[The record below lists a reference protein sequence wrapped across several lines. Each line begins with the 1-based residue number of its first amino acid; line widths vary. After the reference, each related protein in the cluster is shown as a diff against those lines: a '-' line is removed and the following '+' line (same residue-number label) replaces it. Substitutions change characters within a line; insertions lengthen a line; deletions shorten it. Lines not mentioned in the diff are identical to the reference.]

1 MPSVHELLTEL
12 STRSRFQDFEVLM
25 SSRVENIILV
35 SSLYDKFIL
44 QEDGQ
49 LSEVILGEFLDL
61 HLHHTTGLTHVSSGA
76 EAIELAVSNP
86 SFNLI
91 ITAINVDDMNAT
103 ELALRAREAGLDIPV
118 IVLAY
123 DGGELSD
130 FTLHHDVSG
139 LDRMFLWQG
148 DVRILLA
155 IIKYVEDKMNAA
167 HDTQVAGVQVILVVE
182 DSIRSYSSFLPMI
195 FTELIRHSQRLIPG
209 GMNIAHKILRMRARP
224 KILLCTTYEEAW
236 ENFTLYQEDVLGVV
250 SDIEFP
256 HNGELDPEAGVEFA
270 SRVRELWPDV
280 PIVLQSG
287 RPENEALAKS
297 IGASF
302 LLKGSPTLLH
312 DLRRVMIEQFS
323 FGDFIF
329 RLPDGTE
336 IDRASDLRSLAEKL
350 HTIPLESMAYHAERN
365 HFSRWLKARTEFALA
380 HRLRP
385 RKVTDFDDPE
395 AMKANLIE
403 TVEEYRREQGR
414 MIIADFDHRSFDT
427 TSSFSRIGGGSL
439 GGKARALAFVRH
451 LLSAFDM
458 FSRFPGVQISVPPS
472 VVLGTDVFDQFLDR
486 NDLRDFAIHSDD
498 DEEIQ
503 RRFLAAPLPHEVTR
517 DLASFLELI
526 RYPLAVRSSSL
537 LEDSQYQPLAGV
549 YETFML
555 PNNHPDAGVRL
566 RQLEATVKQVY
577 ASTFSSHAKSYLE
590 ATLYRLEEEKM
601 AVIIQK
607 VVGATHDE
615 RFYPE
620 ISGVARSYNFYPTQP
635 MTAEDGVAV
644 VALGLGRTVVKGER
658 AHTFCP
664 RYPRHQLTAAT
675 LDDTLRNA
683 QRDFWAVE
691 LGPAAEELS
700 ADMWEKQY
708 ALDVAESDGT
718 LDLVGSTY
726 SPENEA
732 LYDGI
737 SRPGVRVVNFAPLLK
752 FDLFPLAEIIDLL
765 LEIGEQGMGTPIE
778 IEFAANL
785 SVASGAPK
793 EFAFLQMRPMGLSR
807 EQEEL
812 AIDDVDS
819 DRVLCHSASTL
830 GNGRID
836 DIRDVLVVDIDR
848 FERAKSLEVAREV
861 ARFNHRLTREGVRYI
876 LVGVGRWGSADPWL
890 GIPVTWDE
898 IAGAR
903 VIVESELKDIPVAP
917 SQGSHFFQNLTS
929 FRVGYFTVNPEAGDG
944 RVDWGWLARQPA
956 VSEGEFVRHLR
967 FDEPLVVKMN
977 GTRREGVILKP
988 DHGSAPEGSAPVD
1001 ADSEEPARGGVV

>member
-1 MPSVHELLTEL
+1 MATVHELLADL
-12 STRSRFQDFEVLM
+12 SNRSRFQDFEVLM
-25 SSRVENIILV
+25 SSRLENIILV

-61 HLHHTTGLTHVSSGA
+61 HLHHTTGLTHVSTGT
-76 EAIELAVSNP
+76 EAIELARSKS

-91 ITAINVDDMNAT
+91 ITAVNVGDMNAV
-103 ELALRAREAGLDIPV
+103 ELADKAREAGLDIPV

-130 FTLHHDVSG
+130 FVLRHDVTK
-139 LDRMFLWQG
+139 LDRLFLWQG

-155 IIKYVEDKMNAA
+155 IIKYVEDKLNVE
-167 HDTQVAGVQVILVVE
+167 HDTRVAGVQVILVVE

-224 KILLCTTYEEAW
+224 KILLCSTYEEAW
-236 ENFTLYQEDVLGVV
+236 DNFTRYQEDVLGII

-256 HNGELDPEAGVEFA
+256 REGELDPEAGVEFA
-270 SRVRELWPDV
+270 TRVRELWPDV

-287 RPENEALAKS
+287 RPENEAVARK

-312 DLRRVMIEQFS
+312 DLRLVMIEQFS
-323 FGDFIF
+323 FGDFVF
-329 RLPDGTE
+329 RLPDRSE
-336 IDRASDLRSLAEKL
+336 IDRAGDLRTLAEKL
-350 HTIPLESMAYHAERN
+350 RTVPVESVAYHAERN
-365 HFSRWLKARTEFALA
+365 DFSRWLKARTEFALA

-385 RKVTDFDDPE
+385 RKVSEFESIE
-395 AMKANLIE
+395 AVKANIID

-414 MIIADFDHRSFDT
+414 MIIADFDRHTFDT

-451 LLSAFDM
+451 LLGAFDM
-458 FSRFPGVQISVPPS
+458 FARFPGVQIAVPPS

-486 NDLRDFAIHSDD
+486 NELRDLAMHSDD
-498 DEEIQ
+498 DEEIE
-503 RRFLAAPLPHEVTR
+503 RRFLAASLPHEVTR

-526 RYPLAVRSSSL
+526 RYPLAIRSSSL

-555 PNNHPDAGVRL
+555 PNDHPDMSVRL
-566 RQLEATVKQVY
+566 HQLEVAIKRVY

-607 VVGATHDE
+607 VVGTAHEE

-620 ISGVARSYNFYPTQP
+620 ISGVARSYNFYPTSP

-644 VALGLGRTVVKGER
+644 VALGLGRTVVNGER
-658 AHTFCP
+658 AHSFCP
-664 RYPRHQLTAAT
+664 RYPRHQLMAGS
-675 LDDTLRNA
+675 LDDQLRNS
-683 QRDFWAVE
+683 QREFWAIE
-691 LGPAAEELS
+691 LGPRSGDLDAEEPIPEF
-700 ADMWEKQY
+700 WEKRY
-708 ALDVAESDGT
+708 PLEVAEEDGT
-718 LDLVGSTY
+718 LTQLGSTY
-726 SPENEA
+726 SAENEA

-737 SRPGVRVVNFAPLLK
+737 SRPGVRLVNFAPLLK
-752 FDLFPLAEIIDLL
+752 FELFPLAEIIDLL
-765 LEIGEQGMGTPIE
+765 LDIGAQGMGTPVE
-778 IEFAANL
+778 IEFAVNL
-785 SVASGAPK
+785 TAPNGAPK
-793 EFAFLQMRPMGLSR
+793 EFAFLQMRPMGLSM
-807 EQEEL
+807 ESEES
-812 AIDDVDS
+812 IIEESDS
-819 DRVLCHSASTL
+819 DRVLCRSTSTL
-830 GNGRID
+830 GNGRVD
-836 DIRDVLVVDIDR
+836 DIKDVVVVDVDR
-848 FERAKSLEVAREV
+848 FDRARSAEAALEVARLNGALV
-861 ARFNHRLTREGVRYI
+861 REGRRYI
-876 LVGVGRWGSADPWL
+876 LIGVGRWGSADPWL
-890 GIPVTWDE
+890 GIPVSWDE

-903 VIVESELKDIPVAP
+903 AIVESELKDISVTP

-944 RVDWGWLARQPA
+944 YVDWEWLAAQPA
-956 VSEGEFVRHLR
+956 ESEGAFARHLR
-967 FDEPLVVKMN
+967 FEHPLVVKMN
-977 GTRREGVILKP
+977 GMTREGVILKP
-988 DHGSAPEGSAPVD
+988 D
-1001 ADSEEPARGGVV
+1001 R

>member
-49 LSEVILGEFLDL
+49 LNEVILGEFLDL

-76 EAIELAVSNP
+76 EAIELARSNP

-91 ITAINVDDMNAT
+91 ITAINVGDMNAT
-103 ELALRAREAGLDIPV
+103 ELAHKAREAGLDIPV

-130 FTLHHDVSG
+130 FALHHDVSG
-139 LDRMFLWQG
+139 LDKMFLWQG

-155 IIKYVEDKMNAA
+155 IIKYVEDKMNVA

-224 KILLCTTYEEAW
+224 KIILCTTYEEAW
-236 ENFTLYQEDVLGVV
+236 ENFTLYQEDVLGVI

-256 HNGELDPEAGVEFA
+256 RDGELDPEAGVEFA

-287 RPENEALAKS
+287 RPENEALAKTV
-297 IGASF
+297 GASF

-336 IDRASDLRSLAEKL
+336 IDRASDLRTLAEKL
-350 HTIPLESMAYHAERN
+350 HTIPIESMAYHAERN

-385 RKVTDFDDPE
+385 RKITDFDSAA
-395 AMKANLIE
+395 AMKADLIE
-403 TVEEYRREQGR
+403 TVEDYRREQGR

-458 FSRFPGVQISVPPS
+458 FARFPGVQISVPPS
-472 VVLGTDVFDQFLDR
+472 VVLSTDVFDQFLDR

-498 DEEIQ
+498 DDEIR

-526 RYPLAVRSSSL
+526 RYPLAIRSSSL

-549 YETFML
+549 YETYML

-566 RQLEATVKQVY
+566 RQLEATVKRVY

-607 VVGATHDE
+607 VVGATHEE

-620 ISGVARSYNFYPTQP
+620 ISGVARSYNFYPTEP
-635 MTAEDGVAV
+635 MTAEDGIAV
-644 VALGLGRTVVKGER
+644 VALGLGRTVVQGER
-658 AHTFCP
+658 AHSFCP
-664 RYPRHQLTAAT
+664 KYPRHQLMAGS
-675 LDDTLRNA
+675 LDDTLRNS

-691 LGPAAEELS
+691 LGPAADDS
-700 ADMWEKQY
+700 PDVWERRF
-708 ALDVAESDGT
+708 ALDVAEGDGT
-718 LDLVGSTY
+718 LDLLGSTY
-726 SPENEA
+726 SPENDA

-737 SRPGVRVVNFAPLLK
+737 SRPGVRLVSFAPLLK
-752 FDLFPLAEIIDLL
+752 FDLFPLAEIVELL
-765 LEIGEQGMGTPIE
+765 LEIGEQGMGTPVE

-785 SVASGAPK
+785 STPPGTPK
-793 EFAFLQMRPMGLSR
+793 EFAFLQMRPMGLSK
-807 EQEEL
+807 ELDEL
-812 AIDDVDS
+812 AIDDVES
-819 DRVLCHSASTL
+819 DRILCHSSSTL
-830 GNGRID
+830 GNGRLD
-836 DIRDVLVVDIDR
+836 DIRDIVVVDIDR
-848 FERAKSLEVAREV
+848 FDRARSADVAREV
-861 ARFNHRLTREGVRYI
+861 AHINGRLTREGARYI

-903 VIVESELKDIPVAP
+903 VIVESELKDISVAP
-917 SQGSHFFQNLTS
+917 SQGSHIFQNLTS
-929 FRVGYFTVNPEAGDG
+929 FREGYFTVNTDAGDG
-944 RVDWGWLARQPA
+944 RVDWEWLSKQPA
-956 VSEGEFVRHLR
+956 VSEGAFVRHLR
-967 FDEPLVVKMN
+967 FQQPLVVKMN
-977 GTRREGVILKP
+977 GTRRQGVILKP
-988 DHGSAPEGSAPVD
+988 GGTPDGA
-1001 ADSEEPARGGVV
+1001 GGV

>member
-1 MPSVHELLTEL
+1 MPSIHELLTDL
-12 STRSRFQDFEVLM
+12 SNRSRFQDFEVLM
-25 SSRVENIILV
+25 STRVENIILV

-61 HLHHTTGLTHVSSGA
+61 HLHHTTGLTHVSTGS
-76 EAIELAVSNP
+76 EAIELALSNS

-91 ITAINVDDMNAT
+91 ITAINVGDMNAV
-103 ELALRAREAGLDIPV
+103 ELVEKAREAGLDIPV

-130 FTLHHDVSG
+130 FIMRHDVSAM
-139 LDRMFLWQG
+139 DRIFLWQG

-155 IIKYVEDKMNAA
+155 IIKYIEDKLNAE
-167 HDTQVAGVQVILVVE
+167 HDTRVAGVQVILVVE

-224 KILLCTTYEEAW
+224 KILLCTTFEEAW
-236 ENFTLYQEDVLGVV
+236 DNFTRYQEDVLGVI

-256 HNGELDPEAGVEFA
+256 RNGELDPEAGVEFA

-287 RPENEALAKS
+287 RPENEELAKKV
-297 IGASF
+297 GASF
-302 LLKGSPTLLH
+302 LLKGSATLLH

-323 FGDFIF
+323 FGDFVF
-329 RLPDGTE
+329 LLPDGTE
-336 IDRASDLRSLAEKL
+336 IDRAGDLRMLAEKL
-350 HTIPLESMAYHAERN
+350 QTVPMESVAFHAERN

-385 RKVTDFDDPE
+385 RTLADFHSAED
-395 AMKANLIE
+395 MKADLIE
-403 TVEEYRREQGR
+403 TIEEYRREQGR
-414 MIIADFDHRSFDT
+414 MIIADFDHHSFDT

-451 LLSAFDM
+451 LLGAFDM
-458 FSRFPGVQISVPPS
+458 YKRFPGVQVSVPPS
-472 VVLGTDVFDQFLDR
+472 VVLGTEVFDQFLDR
-486 NDLRDFAIHSDD
+486 NNLRDFAIHCDG
-498 DEEIQ
+498 DEEIK

-517 DLASFLELI
+517 DLVSFLELI

-555 PNNHPDAGVRL
+555 PNNHPDAGFRL
-566 RQLEATVKQVY
+566 RQLEATIKRVY

-590 ATLYRLEEEKM
+590 ATLYRLEEERM

-607 VVGATHDE
+607 VVGAAHEE

-620 ISGVARSYNFYPTQP
+620 ISGVARSYNFYPTAP

-644 VALGLGRTVVKGER
+644 TALGLGRTVMQGER
-658 AHTFCP
+658 AHSFCP
-664 RYPRHQLTAAT
+664 KYPRHQLMAGS
-675 LDDTLRNA
+675 LEDTLRNS
-683 QRDFWAVE
+683 QRSFWAVE
-691 LGPAAEELS
+691 LGPTTGTAAF
-700 ADMWEKQY
+700 DVWEQHY
-708 ALDVAESDGT
+708 DLEVAESDGT
-718 LDLVGSTY
+718 LAQLGSTY

-732 LYDGI
+732 IYDGI
-737 SRPGVRVVNFAPLLK
+737 SRPGVRLVTFAPLLK
-752 FDLFPLAEIIDLL
+752 FELFPLAEIIDLL
-765 LEIGEQGMGTPIE
+765 LEIGAQGMGTPVE
-778 IEFAANL
+778 IEFAVNL
-785 SVASGAPK
+785 STPAGAPK

-807 EQEEL
+807 ELEEL
-812 AIDDVDS
+812 VIDDVEP
-819 DRVLCHSASTL
+819 DRVLCRSTSIL
-830 GNGRID
+830 GNGRLD
-836 DIRDVLVVDIDR
+836 SLRDIVVVDIDR
-848 FERAKSLEVAREV
+848 FDRARSADVAREV
-861 ARFNHRLTREGVRYI
+861 AQLNAKLTREGTRYVLI
-876 LVGVGRWGSADPWL
+876 GVGRWGSADPWL

-898 IAGAR
+898 ISGAR
-903 VIVESELKDIPVAP
+903 VIVESELKDMPVAP

-929 FRVGYFTVNPEAGDG
+929 FRVGYFTVNAEAGDG
-944 RVDWGWLARQPA
+944 LVDWEWLAAQKA
-956 VSEGEFVRHLR
+956 ASEGDFARHLH
-967 FDEPLVVKMN
+967 FEQPLMVKMN
-977 GTRREGVILKP
+977 GTKREGIILKP
-988 DHGSAPEGSAPVD
+988 FS
-1001 ADSEEPARGGVV
+1001 

>member
-1 MPSVHELLTEL
+1 MLCPDAPDAVGARPAAVVSQGEPMPSIHELLTDL
-12 STRSRFQDFEVLM
+12 SNRSRFQDFEVLM
-25 SSRVENIILV
+25 SIRVENIILV

-61 HLHHTTGLTHVSSGA
+61 HLHHTTGLTHVSTGS
-76 EAIELAVSNP
+76 EAIELALSNS

-91 ITAINVDDMNAT
+91 ITAINVGDMNAV
-103 ELALRAREAGLDIPV
+103 ELVEKAREAGLDIPV

-130 FTLHHDVSG
+130 FIMRHDVSAM
-139 LDRMFLWQG
+139 DRIFLWQG

-155 IIKYVEDKMNAA
+155 IIKYIEDKLNAE
-167 HDTQVAGVQVILVVE
+167 HDTRVAGVQVILVVE

-224 KILLCTTYEEAW
+224 KILLCATFEEAW
-236 ENFTLYQEDVLGVV
+236 DNFTRYQEDVLGVI

-256 HNGELDPEAGVEFA
+256 RDGELDPMAGVEFA

-287 RPENEALAKS
+287 RPENEELAKKM
-297 IGASF
+297 GVSF
-302 LLKGSPTLLH
+302 LLKGSPTLIH
-312 DLRRVMIEQFS
+312 DLRRVMIDQFS
-323 FGDFIF
+323 FGDFVF

-336 IDRASDLRSLAEKL
+336 IDRAGDLRMLAAKL
-350 HTIPLESMAYHAERN
+350 HTIPIESMVFHAERN

-385 RKVTDFDDPE
+385 RKLSHFTTAE
-395 AMKANLIE
+395 EMKADLIE

-451 LLSAFDM
+451 LLGAFDM
-458 FSRFPGVQISVPPS
+458 YKRFPGVQVSVPPS

-498 DEEIQ
+498 DAEIG
-503 RRFLAAPLPHEVTR
+503 RRFQLAPLPHEVTR

-555 PNNHPDAGVRL
+555 PNNHPDVGVRL
-566 RQLEATVKQVY
+566 RQLESTIKRVY
-577 ASTFSSHAKSYLE
+577 ASTFSIHAKSYLE

-607 VVGATHDE
+607 VAGAPHEE

-620 ISGVARSYNFYPTQP
+620 ISGVARSYNFYPTAP

-644 VALGLGRTVVKGER
+644 AALGLGRTVMQGER
-658 AHTFCP
+658 AHSFCP
-664 RYPRHQLTAAT
+664 KYPRHQLMAGS
-675 LDDTLRNA
+675 LEDTLRNS
-683 QRDFWAVE
+683 QRSFWAVE
-691 LGPAAEELS
+691 LGPTTDTAAP
-700 ADMWEKQY
+700 DVWEQHY
-708 ALDVAESDGT
+708 DLEVAESDGT
-718 LDLVGSTY
+718 LAQLGSTY

-732 LYDGI
+732 IYDGI
-737 SRPGVRVVNFAPLLK
+737 SRPGVRLVTFAPLLK
-752 FDLFPLAEIIDLL
+752 FELFPLAEIIDLL
-765 LEIGEQGMGTPIE
+765 LEIGAQGMGTPVE

-785 SVASGAPK
+785 STPAGAPK

-807 EQEEL
+807 ELEEL
-812 AIDDVDS
+812 VIDEVEPDH
-819 DRVLCHSASTL
+819 VLCRSTSIL
-830 GNGRID
+830 GNGRLD
-836 DIRDVLVVDIDR
+836 SLRDIVVVDMERFDR
-848 FERAKSLEVAREV
+848 ARSADVAREV
-861 ARFNHRLTREGVRYI
+861 AQLNARLTREGTRYVLI
-876 LVGVGRWGSADPWL
+876 GVGRWGSADPWL

-898 IAGAR
+898 ISGAR
-903 VIVESELKDIPVAP
+903 VIVETELKDIPVAP

-929 FRVGYFTVNPEAGDG
+929 FRVGYFTVNAEAGDG
-944 RVDWGWLARQPA
+944 LVDWEWLARQEA
-956 VSEGEFVRHLR
+956 VSEGDFARHLH
-967 FDEPLVVKMN
+967 FEHPLMVKMN
-977 GTRREGVILKP
+977 GTKREGIILKP
-988 DHGSAPEGSAPVD
+988 CS
-1001 ADSEEPARGGVV
+1001 

>member
-1 MPSVHELLTEL
+1 MPSVHELLTDL
-12 STRSRFQDFEVLM
+12 SNRSTFQDFEVLM

-49 LSEVILGEFLDL
+49 LNEVILGEFLDL
-61 HLHHTTGLTHVSSGA
+61 HLHHTTGLTHVSTGT
-76 EAIELAVSNP
+76 EAIELARSKR
-86 SFNLI
+86 SYNLI
-91 ITAINVDDMNAT
+91 ITAVNVGDMNAV
-103 ELALRAREAGLDIPV
+103 ELADKVREVGLSIPV

-130 FTLHHDVSG
+130 FVLHHDVTR
-139 LDRMFLWQG
+139 LDRLFLWQG

-155 IIKYVEDKMNAA
+155 IIKYIEDKLNAE

-236 ENFTLYQEDVLGVV
+236 DNFTRYQEDVLGII

-256 HNGELDPEAGVEFA
+256 REGELDPEAGMEFA

-280 PIVLQSG
+280 PVVLQSG
-287 RPENEALAKS
+287 RPENEALARK

-312 DLRRVMIEQFS
+312 DLRQVMIEQFS

-329 RLPDGTE
+329 QLPNRKE
-336 IDRASDLRSLAEKL
+336 IDRAGDLRTLAEKL
-350 HTIPLESMAYHAERN
+350 HTIPIESVVYHAERN
-365 HFSRWLKARTEFALA
+365 DFSRWLKARTEFALA

-385 RKVTDFDDPE
+385 RKVGEFESVE
-395 AMKANLIE
+395 AIRVNIIE

-414 MIIADFDHRSFDT
+414 MIIADFDHRTFDT

-458 FSRFPGVQISVPPS
+458 FARFPGVQIVVPPS

-486 NDLRDFAIHSDD
+486 NDLRDFAINSDD
-498 DEEIQ
+498 DEEIE
-503 RRFLAAPLPHEVTR
+503 RRFLDAPLPHEVTR

-549 YETFML
+549 YDTFMI
-555 PNNHPDAGVRL
+555 PNDYPDAGVRL
-566 RQLEATVKQVY
+566 RQLEATVKRVY
-577 ASTFSSHAKSYLE
+577 ASTFSSHAKTYLE

-601 AVIIQK
+601 AVIIQRI
-607 VVGATHDE
+607 VGTPHEE

-620 ISGVARSYNFYPTQP
+620 ISGVARSYNFYPVAP
-635 MTAEDGVAV
+635 MNAEDGVAV
-644 VALGLGRTVVKGER
+644 VALGLGRTVVNGEP
-658 AHTFCP
+658 AHSFCP
-664 RYPRHQLTAAT
+664 KYPRHQLMAGG
-675 LDDTLRNA
+675 LDDQLRNS
-683 QRDFWAVE
+683 QREFWAVE
-691 LGPAAEELS
+691 LGPRGDDSGSGETSSHEPTPGFWERRYPLQVAEE
-700 ADMWEKQY
+700 
-708 ALDVAESDGT
+708 DGT
-718 LDLVGSTY
+718 LSQLGSTY
-726 SPENEA
+726 SSENEA

-737 SRPGVRVVNFAPLLK
+737 SRAGVRLVNFAPLLK
-752 FDLFPLAEIIDLL
+752 FDLFPLAEIVALL
-765 LEIGEQGMGTPIE
+765 LDIGAQGMGTPVE
-778 IEFAANL
+778 IEFAVNL
-785 SVASGAPK
+785 STTKGEPK
-793 EFAFLQMRPMGLSR
+793 EFAFLQMRPMGISMGG
-807 EQEEL
+807 EEL
-812 AIDDVDS
+812 AIEEPHS
-819 DRVLCHSASTL
+819 DRVLCHSASIL
-830 GNGRID
+830 GNGRLDGIK
-836 DIRDVLVVDIDR
+836 DIVVVDIDR
-848 FERAKSLEVAREV
+848 FDRARSPEVAQEVARV
-861 ARFNHRLTREGVRYI
+861 NSTLTREGVRYV

-890 GIPVTWDE
+890 GIPVTWDQ
-898 IAGAR
+898 IASAK
-903 VIVESELKDIPVAP
+903 VIVESELKDIAVTP

-929 FRVGYFTVNPEAGDG
+929 FHVGYFTVNPEAGDG
-944 RVDWGWLARQPA
+944 EVDWEWLAAQPA
-956 VSEGEFVRHLR
+956 VSEGAFVRHLR
-967 FDEPLVVKMN
+967 FDRPLVVKMN
-977 GTRREGVILKP
+977 GVKQEGVILKP
-988 DHGSAPEGSAPVD
+988 
-1001 ADSEEPARGGVV
+1001 EE

>member
-1 MPSVHELLTEL
+1 MPSVHELLTDL
-12 STRSRFQDFEVLM
+12 SNRSRFQDFEVLM

-61 HLHHTTGLTHVSSGA
+61 HLHHTSGLTHVSTGA
-76 EAIELAVSNP
+76 GAIELARSNP

-91 ITAINVDDMNAT
+91 ITALNLGDMNAV
-103 ELALRAREAGLDIPV
+103 ELADKAREVGLTIPV

-130 FTLHHDVSG
+130 FVLHHDLTK
-139 LDRMFLWQG
+139 LDRLFLWQG

-155 IIKYVEDKMNAA
+155 MVKYIEDKLNAV

-224 KILLCTTYEEAW
+224 KILLCTSYEEAW
-236 ENFTLYQEDVLGVV
+236 DNFTRFQEDVLGII

-256 HNGELDPEAGVEFA
+256 REGQLDPEAGVEFA
-270 SRVRELWPDV
+270 TRVHELWPDV

-287 RPENEALAKS
+287 RPENGTLARK

-312 DLRRVMIEQFS
+312 DLRQVMIEQFF
-323 FGDFIF
+323 FGDFVF
-329 RLPDGTE
+329 RLPNGTE
-336 IDRASDLRSLAEKL
+336 IDRAGDLRILAEKL
-350 HTIPLESMAYHAERN
+350 HTIPIESLSYHAARN
-365 HFSRWLKARTEFALA
+365 DFSRWLKARTEFALA

-385 RKVTDFDDPE
+385 RKVSEFETAE
-395 AMKANLIE
+395 AVRVNIIE
-403 TVEEYRREQGR
+403 TVEAYRREQGR
-414 MIIADFDHRSFDT
+414 MIIADFDRHAFDT

-458 FSRFPGVQISVPPS
+458 FARFPGVQIAVPPS
-472 VVLGTDVFDQFLDR
+472 VVLATDVFDQFLDR
-486 NDLRDFAIHSDD
+486 SDLRDLAIHSDD

-503 RRFLAAPLPHEVTR
+503 RRFLSAPLPHEVTR

-555 PNNHPDAGVRL
+555 PNNHPDLGVRL
-566 RQLEATVKQVY
+566 HQLEDTIRRVY

-590 ATLYRLEEEKM
+590 ATPYRLEEEKM

-607 VVGATHDE
+607 VVGTTHEE

-620 ISGVARSYNFYPTQP
+620 ISGVARSYNFYPTPP

-644 VALGLGRTVVKGER
+644 VALGLGRTVAKGER
-658 AHTFCP
+658 AHSFCP
-664 RYPRHQLTAAT
+664 KYPRHQLIAGS
-675 LDDTLRNA
+675 LDDQLRNS
-683 QRDFWAVE
+683 QREFWAIE
-691 LGPAAEELS
+691 LGLPAEDLFFDGPEHGEPPAEY
-700 ADMWEKQY
+700 WEKRY
-708 ALDVAESDGT
+708 PLDIAEQDGT
-718 LDLVGSTY
+718 LAMIGSTY
-726 SPENEA
+726 SSENDA
-732 LYDGI
+732 VYDGI
-737 SRPGVRVVNFAPLLK
+737 SRPGVRLVNFAPLLK
-752 FDLFPLAEIIDLL
+752 FELFPLAEIVDLL
-765 LEIGEQGMGTPIE
+765 LDIGAQGMGTPVE
-778 IEFAANL
+778 IEFAVNL
-785 SVASGAPK
+785 TATDGSPK
-793 EFAFLQMRPMGLSR
+793 EFAFLQMRPMGLAMES
-807 EQEEL
+807 EEL
-812 AIDDVDS
+812 AIEAPDS

-830 GNGRID
+830 GNGRLD
-836 DIRDVLVVDIDR
+836 GIRDIVVVDIDR
-848 FERAKSLEVAREV
+848 FERARSTEAAQEVARLNRTLV
-861 ARFNHRLTREGVRYI
+861 REGRRYI
-876 LVGVGRWGSADPWL
+876 LIGVGRWGSADPWL
-890 GIPVTWDE
+890 GIPVSWDE

-903 VIVESELKDIPVAP
+903 AIVESELKDIQVTP

-944 RVDWGWLARQPA
+944 RIDWEWLAAQPA
-956 VSEGEFVRHLR
+956 TSEGTFARHLR
-967 FDEPLVVKMN
+967 FDHPLAVKMN
-977 GTRREGVILKP
+977 GMTREGVILKP
-988 DHGSAPEGSAPVD
+988 E
-1001 ADSEEPARGGVV
+1001 

>member
-1 MPSVHELLTEL
+1 MPSVHELLAGL
-12 STRSRFQDFEVLM
+12 SNRSRFQDFEVLM

-76 EAIELAVSNP
+76 EAIELACSNP
-86 SFNLI
+86 TFNLI
-91 ITAINVDDMNAT
+91 ITAINVGDMNAV
-103 ELALRAREAGLDIPV
+103 ELANRAREAGLIIPV

-130 FTLHHDVSG
+130 FVVRHDVTA
-139 LDRMFLWQG
+139 LDRLFLWQG

-155 IIKYVEDKMNAA
+155 IIKYIEDKLNAE

-236 ENFTLYQEDVLGVV
+236 ENFTRYQQDVLGII

-256 HNGELDPEAGVEFA
+256 RDGELDPEAGVEFA
-270 SRVRELWPDV
+270 THVRELWPDV
-280 PIVLQSG
+280 PVVLQSG
-287 RPENEALAKS
+287 RPENEALARR

-302 LLKGSPTLLH
+302 LLKGSATLLH
-312 DLRRVMIEQFS
+312 DLRRVMIEEFS
-323 FGDFIF
+323 FGDFVF
-329 RLPDGTE
+329 RLPDGSE
-336 IDRASDLRSLAEKL
+336 IDRAGDLRTLAAKL
-350 HTIPLESMAYHAERN
+350 HTIPIESMSYHAERN
-365 HFSRWLKARTEFALA
+365 DFSRWLKARTEFALA

-385 RKVTDFDDPE
+385 RKIGQFDSAE
-395 AMKANLIE
+395 AMKADLIE
-403 TVEEYRREQGR
+403 AVEEYRREQGR
-414 MIIADFDHRSFDT
+414 TIIADFDHRSFDT

-451 LLSAFDM
+451 LLGAFDM
-458 FSRFPGVQISVPPS
+458 FARFPGVQIAVPPS

-486 NDLRDFAIHSDD
+486 NDLRDLAIHSDD
-498 DEEIQ
+498 DDEIE
-503 RRFLAAPLPHEVTR
+503 RRFQAAALPHEVTR

-566 RQLEATVKQVY
+566 RQLEATIKRVY

-607 VVGATHDE
+607 VVGATHEE
-615 RFYPE
+615 RFYPD
-620 ISGVARSYNFYPTQP
+620 ISGVARSYNFYPTSP
-635 MTAEDGVAV
+635 MTGEDGVAI

-658 AHTFCP
+658 AHSFCP
-664 RYPRHQLTAAT
+664 KYPRHQLMAGS
-675 LDDTLRNA
+675 LEDTLRNS
-683 QRDFWAVE
+683 QREFWAVE
-691 LGPAAEELS
+691 LGPFANDPDAGEPAPDLWEKKYPLEVAEE
-700 ADMWEKQY
+700 
-708 ALDVAESDGT
+708 DGT
-718 LDLVGSTY
+718 LAQLGSTY
-726 SPENEA
+726 SPENDA
-732 LYDGI
+732 LYDGV

-752 FDLFPLAEIIDLL
+752 FDLFPLADIVDLL
-765 LEIGEQGMGTPIE
+765 LEIGAQGMGTPVE

-785 SVASGAPK
+785 TANEGAPK
-793 EFAFLQMRPMGLSR
+793 EFAFLQVRPMGFSR
-807 EQEEL
+807 EMEDLTLEE
-812 AIDDVDS
+812 S
-819 DRVLCHSASTL
+819 GSERVLCHSTSIL
-830 GNGRID
+830 GNGRLNGIK
-836 DIRDVLVVDIDR
+836 DVVVVDISRFDR
-848 FERAKSLEVAREV
+848 SRSLEVAREV
-861 ARFNHRLTREGVRYI
+861 ARLNARLTREGARYI
-876 LVGVGRWGSADPWL
+876 LIGVGRWGSADPWL
-890 GIPVTWDE
+890 GIPVNWDE

-903 VIVESELKDIPVAP
+903 VIVESELKDIPVTP

-929 FRVGYFTVNPEAGDG
+929 FRVGYFTVNPEAGAG
-944 RVDWGWLARQPA
+944 RVDWEWLAAQPA
-956 VSEGEFVRHLR
+956 ASEGEFVRHLR
-967 FDEPLVVKMN
+967 FDHPLVVSMN
-977 GTRREGVILKP
+977 GTTREGIILKP
-988 DHGSAPEGSAPVD
+988 KE
-1001 ADSEEPARGGVV
+1001 